1 MIARFDSILT
11 SARAT
16 GHAVAA
22 FSCYDLETAAAALR
36 AAGVGRR
43 VVLLVPA
50 RMLAGD
56 DDGIAVAALRA
67 AAAYAP
73 SRVCL
78 QADHVH
84 DLETVERACRLGV
97 GSVMADG
104 SQLPFEDNVA
114 FVREAAQICRAH
126 GAGIE
131 GEIGRLPGGADADAP
146 VGPGTLTEVGEAAEF
161 AARTGVDCLA
171 VAVGNVHGTLLDT
184 PSALDWDRLAAI
196 RRRVPVPL
204 ALHGGSGLA
213 PDVLRAAVRAG
224 ITKVNVNTALRRA
237 YLAASREALLE
248 SDAFADV
255 AALHA
260 RQADAVEAVAAGT
273 LGALDAVATAVGA
286 HAWAS

>member
-16 GHAVAA
+16 GQPVAA
-22 FSCYDLETAAAALR
+22 FSVYDLESATAVLG
-36 AAGVGRR
+36 AAGVGRNI
-43 VVLLVPA
+43 VLLVPA
-50 RMLAGD
+50 PMLTD
-56 DDGIAVAALRA
+56 IAVAALRA

-73 SRVCL
+73 ARVCL

-97 GSVMADG
+97 CSVMADG

-114 FVREAAQICRAH
+114 FVRGAVQIARAH

-131 GEIGRLPGGADADAP
+131 GEIGRLPGGADGDAP
-146 VGPGTLTEVGEAAEF
+146 VGPGALTEVGEAVEF

-184 PSALDWDRLAAI
+184 PAALDAERLAAI
-196 RRRVPVPL
+196 RARVPVPL

-213 PDVLRAAVRAG
+213 PDVIRGAVRAG

-237 YLAASREALLE
+237 YLAATREAVAE
-248 SDAFADV
+248 ADALADV
-255 AALHA
+255 TALHA
-260 RQADAVEAVAAGT
+260 RQSAAVQAVAAAT
-273 LGALDAVATAVGA
+273 LATLEPAAVGA
-286 HAWAS
+286 TA